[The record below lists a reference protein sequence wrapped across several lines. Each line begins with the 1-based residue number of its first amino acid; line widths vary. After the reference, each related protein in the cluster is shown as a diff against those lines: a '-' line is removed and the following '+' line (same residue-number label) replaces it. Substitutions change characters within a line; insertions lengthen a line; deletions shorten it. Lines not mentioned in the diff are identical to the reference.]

1 MNYIYLINEHYP
13 LLTKSERK
21 VADFILN
28 SGESI
33 IYSTMNDIKTKA
45 NVGDATI
52 IRFCQKLGFS
62 GFSDLKIEI
71 AKEDFSKKKE
81 KPSSGKYHDEV
92 AKSLIEVLQS
102 TSCLINE
109 EKLTK
114 AIQLINQASSLYI
127 FGVGSSGNTSLDLE
141 SMFLRVGIQAKAV
154 LDPHYQAQ
162 VASLLT
168 DRDLVIIFSLSGKT
182 KDTGAKILA
191 ITNYIHS
198 PIGKSADLV
207 LQTAIEEFL
216 NGGSLAGKIS
226 QLYICD
232 LLVHEYE
239 QNNKINS
246 LDLREKVLRS
256 IIDKRIE

>member
-62 GFSDLKIEI
+62 GFSDLKLKLLKKIL
-71 AKEDFSKKKE
+71 AKR

-109 EKLTK
+109 EKLIK
-114 AIQLINQASSLYI
+114 AIQLINQASAYI
-127 FGVGSSGNTSLDLE
+127 F
-141 SMFLRVGIQAKAV
+141 
-154 LDPHYQAQ
+154 
-162 VASLLT
+162 
-168 DRDLVIIFSLSGKT
+168 LV
-182 KDTGAKILA
+182 
-191 ITNYIHS
+191 
-198 PIGKSADLV
+198 
-207 LQTAIEEFL
+207 
-216 NGGSLAGKIS
+216 
-226 QLYICD
+226 
-232 LLVHEYE
+232 
-239 QNNKINS
+239 
-246 LDLREKVLRS
+246 
-256 IIDKRIE
+256 